1 MPRNRTRGETRLEF
15 EERFLRWIARNG
27 RGPKPG
33 EPGLGELA
41 ETFSAI
47 ARSESLCRGLR
58 PLSDGELAREVLYLH
73 AQRKA
78 NKPLRMSGPL
88 GETAKTPF
96 ADSD

>member
-1 MPRNRTRGETRLEF
+1 MPRNRTRGEPRPDF
-15 EERFLRWIARNG
+15 EERFLRWIARHG

-47 ARSESLCRGLR
+47 ALSDSLCRELR

-78 NKPLRMSGPL
+78 NKPLRLSQAPGGPV
-88 GETAKTPF
+88 TTPL

>member
-1 MPRNRTRGETRLEF
+1 MPKDRSRGTARPDF
-15 EERFLRWIARNG
+15 EERFLRWIARHG

-47 ARSESLCRGLR
+47 ARSENLCRGLR
-58 PLSDGELAREVLYLH
+58 PLSDSELAREVLYLH

-78 NKPLRMSGPL
+78 RKPLEMSRRTR
-88 GETAKTPF
+88 ETGQKPAAAP
-96 ADSD
+96 D